1 MAWSTLRDID
11 TGELVTEAD
20 RQTWSRQDLKPY
32 IDHVLT
38 VFGSDRVMFGGDWP
52 VVTLAGKL
60 QDWLT
65 CPKWAL
71 SGFSEDELRKLFH
84 DNALSIYRMR

>member
-1 MAWSTLRDID
+1 MGKGTNDARRAGGIK
-11 TGELVTEAD
+11 E
-20 RQTWSRQDLKPY
+20 DLKPC
-32 IDHVLT
+32 IDHVINC
-38 VFGSDRVMFGGDWP
+38 FGIDRVMFGGDWP